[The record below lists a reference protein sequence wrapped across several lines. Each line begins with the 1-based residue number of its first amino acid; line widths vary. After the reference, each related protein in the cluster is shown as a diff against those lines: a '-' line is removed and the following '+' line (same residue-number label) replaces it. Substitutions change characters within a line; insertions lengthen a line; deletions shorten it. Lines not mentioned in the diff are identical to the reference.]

1 MQNRLTRLIVVVSGV
16 RIVSISRISS
26 ANPLN
31 SRFFHTTAEP
41 KMASNQQKVL
51 TYDNINP
58 NVKTMEY
65 AVRGPIV
72 IRAVEIEKEISQVI
86 VWSR

>member
-1 MQNRLTRLIVVVSGV
+1 M
-16 RIVSISRISS
+16 SS
-26 ANPLN
+26 D
-31 SRFFHTTAEP
+31 
-41 KMASNQQKVL
+41 KQKVL

-72 IRAVEIEKEISQVI
+72 IRAVEIEKELAQVI
-86 VWSR
+86 SLTITLFNHNLGSYSLSI